1 MAGTSGTA
9 GTGGSER
16 GLLGIYL
23 NDHLA
28 GATAGVDLFRRAAA
42 PHRGSELG
50 NTLERLL
57 AEVAEDRTALL
68 DMMNVLGVPVRRYKV
83 YAAWAA
89 EKAGRLKLNGHLL
102 KRSPLSTLVEL
113 EAMRLG
119 VEGKEAG
126 WRTLQIMAD
135 RNGRIDAT
143 RLDGL
148 LTRARQQAETLE
160 ELRVA
165 AAARVFGGA

>member
-9 GTGGSER
+9 GTRGSKP

-50 NTLERLL
+50 NTLQRLL
-57 AEVAEDRTALL
+57 AEVTEDRTALL
-68 DMMNVLGVPVRRYKV
+68 DMMKALGVPVRRYKV
-83 YAAWAA
+83 YAGWVA

-102 KRSPLSTLVEL
+102 DRSPLSTLVEL
-113 EAMRLG
+113 EGMRLG

-126 WRTLQIMAD
+126 WRTLRIVAD
-135 RNGRIDAT
+135 RDGRLDAQ

-148 LTRARQQAETLE
+148 LARARQQADTLE
-160 ELRVA
+160 ELRVTA
-165 AAARVFGGA
+165 AADVFGGA